1 MSRPELCHVFPCLV
15 LLLASCATQDPNVR
29 CAEIAPRV
37 SAESRTIAA
46 AEAERIT
53 TDMTVQTIVGL
64 LGPPRRNRCSGIYCP
79 EWDVAD
85 GRVLV
90 VSFTSGCGKPRRVT
104 LH

>member
-1 MSRPELCHVFPCLV
+1 MNLLGLV
-15 LLLASCATQDPNVR
+15 TAVAILAGCATQDPAVR
-29 CAEIAPRV
+29 CAETAPRI
-37 SAESRTIAA
+37 SDQSRLLTP

-53 TDMTVQTIVGL
+53 AEQEVQEIATL

-90 VSFTSGCGKPRRVT
+90 VRFSSGCGKPMSVALR
-104 LH
+104 